1 MQHIFLAALDRN
13 DTTAVRLFTMDFSK
27 AFDNVKHYHL
37 VEKLKQSPL
46 NPYTINWYR
55 SFLADRRQRVIY
67 NGITSEWRAVNKGT
81 IQGSVSGPY
90 LFNVFLNDLELSDE
104 ENTPLT
110 KYADDSTIL
119 AIITKRLSD
128 RSEIALS
135 TFMEWSQLNCMPCNI
150 GNCK

>member
-1 MQHIFLAALDRN
+1 M
-13 DTTAVRLFTMDFSK
+13 
-27 AFDNVKHYHL
+27 
-37 VEKLKQSPL
+37 
-46 NPYTINWYR
+46 
-55 SFLADRRQRVIY
+55 DRRQRVIY
-67 NGITSEWRAVNKGT
+67 NGMTSEWRAVNKGT

-119 AIITKRLSD
+119 AIITKRLSG

-135 TFMEWSQLNCMPCNI
+135 TFMEWSQLKANL
-150 GNCK
+150 